1 MAPPPP
7 GLKPQRGLPGGGP
20 WVPGTGRLV
29 AACSASMAMARRWAS
44 VVAVNLLRRAVRTS
58 ACRWAS
64 AGPAALSAVW
74 RTGLVPRCATGSA
87 RPPGAEPRPP
97 WVGGGIGALAT
108 KLAASCLTVEV
119 LCWFL
124 VGSRVGASVGGR
136 MPSGRAGSGAD
147 SDGDGET
154 HTAPLAG
161 ILVSSVS
168 SPNRGASAAAG
179 LGERGELVELA
190 GLWRALRR
198 GMLGLRATE
207 PPAWRSRGDAALLLA
222 RSESALLGERS
233 GAVRGTGLAD
243 LWPNLLSAWS
253 WG

>member
-1 MAPPPP
+1 MALPPP

-97 WVGGGIGALAT
+97 WAGGGIGALAT

-136 MPSGRAGSGAD
+136 MPSGRTGSGAD
-147 SDGDGET
+147 SDGVGET
-154 HTAPLAG
+154 LTAPLAG
-161 ILVSSVS
+161 TFSSSVS
-168 SPNRGASAAAG
+168 SPKRGASAAAS
-179 LGERGELVELA
+179 LGERGELEELA
-190 GLWRALRR
+190 GLWGALRR
-198 GMLGLRATE
+198 GMLVLRATE

-222 RSESALLGERS
+222 RSESAWLGER
-233 GAVRGTGLAD
+233 GGVARGTELAD
-243 LWPNLLSAWS
+243 LWRS
-253 WG
+253 WLPAEPGS